1 MNPFI
6 PKISNAIR
14 LGTCYTPPWLW
25 SFEFGVG
32 SNSITLV
39 DRYLYFLSSSLD
51 GFFVFLSIMK
61 EEIIYCSYLGL
72 KGLSGDDS

>member
-6 PKISNAIR
+6 PKISNAISQVSVIH
-14 LGTCYTPPWLW
+14 PPRLW